1 MGVGQYQGIEIR
13 VHPQKVVCGLLR
25 GLQDAAGVGQRVGE
39 DGLPQLAPPV
49 PGVGD
54 IHALEH
60 VADGLVPDLG
70 PGPLVIVV
78 EAVVD
83 DEVQGGLRH
92 QVLQFAIQAPGQV
105 RAEAYLVV
113 ALVDEDPPGS
123 QVLDQVDEILPA
135 ADHLLHG
142 VHPVALREAA
152 DGLHVHNVAVEQQHV
167 RPAIRLEGLQRR
179 GVGVVEIGQAQDA
192 GDSLRLLAGHGGHAG
207 ALVGPPIVEGGVV
220 FPVGTLGVAVAG
232 LLVEEIG
239 NVIAGQ
245 AVFLLVLKQ
254 TYHVV
259 QVRLP
264 AQALGRAVGGCG
276 HGAGLHHC
284 HRLFLQRSL

>member
-1 MGVGQYQGIEIR
+1 MGQHQGVEVR
-13 VHPQKVVCGLLR
+13 VHPQEVVCGLLR
-25 GLQDAAGVGQRVGE
+25 GLQDAAGVGQWVGE
-39 DGLPQLAPPV
+39 DGLPQLAPPLT
-49 PGVGD
+49 GVGD

-70 PGPLVIVV
+70 PSPLVVVV

-92 QVLQFAIQAPGQV
+92 QFLQLTVQAPGQV
-105 RAEAYLVV
+105 RTEAYLVV
-113 ALVDEDPPGS
+113 TLVDEDPPGS

-152 DGLHVHNVAVEQQHV
+152 DGLHVHDIAVEQQHV
-167 RPAIRLEGLQRR
+167 RPAVRLEGLQRR

-192 GDSLRLLAGHGGHAG
+192 GGRLRLLTAHGSHAG
-207 ALVGPPIVEGGVV
+207 ALVGPPVVEGGVV
-220 FPVGTLGVAVAG
+220 FPVSTLGVAVAG

-239 NVIAGQ
+239 DVVAGQ
-245 AVFLLVLKQ
+245 AVLLLVLKQ

-284 HRLFLQRSL
+284 HRLLLERSL